1 MFTTLHVIL
10 KITKGRWEI
19 EESFRIMKLDFLARP
34 INLSREDRIK
44 AHFMT
49 CFISLLLYRILES
62 KLENKYTTSQI
73 LNTLRKMTMLEQK
86 GLGFEPEYER
96 TNLTDDL
103 HNIFDFNTDMEIVNY
118 KKIKKY
124 FKYKI
129 AN

>member
-1 MFTTLHVIL
+1 MHVIL

-19 EESFRIMKLDFLARP
+19 KESFRIMKSDFLARP

-86 GLGFEPEYER
+86 GLGFEPEYKR

-103 HNIFDFNTDMEIVNY
+103 HNIFDFNIDMEIVNY

>member
-1 MFTTLHVIL
+1 MHVIL

-19 EESFRIMKLDFLARP
+19 KESFRIMKSDFLARP

-86 GLGFEPEYER
+86 GLGFEPEYKR

-118 KKIKKY
+118 KKMKKILNT
-124 FKYKI
+124 K
-129 AN
+129 

>member
-1 MFTTLHVIL
+1 MHVIL

-19 EESFRIMKLDFLARP
+19 EESFRIMKSDFLARP

-103 HNIFDFNTDMEIVNY
+103 HNIFGFNTDMEIVNY
-118 KKIKKY
+118 
-124 FKYKI
+124 
-129 AN
+129 

>member
-10 KITKGRWEI
+10 KITKSRWEI
-19 EESFRIMKLDFLARP
+19 KESFRIMKSDFLARP

-86 GLGFEPEYER
+86 GLDFEPEYKR

-118 KKIKKY
+118 KKMKKILNT
-124 FKYKI
+124 K
-129 AN
+129 

>member
-19 EESFRIMKLDFLARP
+19 EKSFRIMKSDFLARP
-34 INLSREDRIK
+34 INLSRKDRIK

-62 KLENKYTTSQI
+62 KLENKYTISQI

-118 KKIKKY
+118 KKMKKN

>member
-1 MFTTLHVIL
+1 MHVIL

-19 EESFRIMKLDFLARP
+19 EESFRIMKSDFLARP

-49 CFISLLLYRILES
+49 CFISLLLYRILESKLES

-103 HNIFDFNTDMEIVNY
+103 HNIFDFNIDMEIVNY

>member
-1 MFTTLHVIL
+1 MHVIL

-73 LNTLRKMTMLEQK
+73 LNVLRKMTMLEQK
-86 GLGFEPEYER
+86 GLGFEPEYKR

-118 KKIKKY
+118 KKMKKILNT
-124 FKYKI
+124 K
-129 AN
+129 

>member
-1 MFTTLHVIL
+1 MHVIL

-19 EESFRIMKLDFLARP
+19 EESFRIMKSDFLARP

-86 GLGFEPEYER
+86 GLDFEPEYKR

-118 KKIKKY
+118 KKMKKY